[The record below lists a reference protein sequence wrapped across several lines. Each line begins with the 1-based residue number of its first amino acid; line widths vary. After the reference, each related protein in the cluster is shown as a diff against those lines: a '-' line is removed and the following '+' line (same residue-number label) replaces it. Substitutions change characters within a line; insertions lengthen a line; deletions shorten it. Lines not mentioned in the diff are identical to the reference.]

1 MKPKAYLS
9 GAAAALV
16 MVSAL
21 AGCVAG
27 ESGNQVAAD
36 AASADSAT
44 VAPAPAAISHS
55 YPGYLV
61 SEKTVDVVSRID
73 GTLLRKHYADGDYV
87 KAGQVLFTIESAPY
101 ADLVRQAE
109 AALESAQSAS
119 EYASSRYAAVKRAME
134 SDAVSQMELALAESN
149 MKQAAASIKSAE
161 AALRIARFNLS
172 LCTIKAPVSGRI
184 SAPTVS
190 TGSYVDGDDTAF
202 VLATIYDD
210 TSLTAVFTIGDDRL
224 IEMLRTGDRMPS
236 VGLTF
241 DEPLDH
247 AYTATLSY
255 IAPTTKDG
263 AVQLKAKVDN
273 PYGEL
278 RNGMN
283 VRIDFPSP
291 AE

>member
-1 MKPKAYLS
+1 MKAHRFFS
-9 GAAAALV
+9 SAAAALLIAAALGSCIN
-16 MVSAL
+16 SADGGSQT
-21 AGCVAG
+21 AAPTDSVAP
-27 ESGNQVAAD
+27 VR
-36 AASADSAT
+36 ADSAAVT
-44 VAPAPAAISHS
+44 RG

-73 GTLLRKHYADGDYV
+73 GTLLRKHYNEGDYV
-87 KAGQVLFTIESAPY
+87 KAGQVLFTIESTPY
-101 ADLVRQAE
+101 ADRVRQAE
-109 AALESAQSAS
+109 ADLESARSAY

-149 MKQAAASIKSAE
+149 MKQAKAAISGAE
-161 AALRIARFNLS
+161 AALHLARFNLN

-184 SAPTVS
+184 SASTVS

-210 TSLTAVFTIGDDRL
+210 TSLTAVFGIEDDRL
-224 IEMLRTGDRMPS
+224 IEMLRTGNGMRT
-236 VGLTF
+236 VNLTF

-247 AYTATLSY
+247 AYTATVNY

-263 AVQLKAKVDN
+263 SVQLKAKVDN

-278 RNGMN
+278 RNGMAVN
-283 VRIDFPSP
+283 IDFPRQ
-291 AE
+291 